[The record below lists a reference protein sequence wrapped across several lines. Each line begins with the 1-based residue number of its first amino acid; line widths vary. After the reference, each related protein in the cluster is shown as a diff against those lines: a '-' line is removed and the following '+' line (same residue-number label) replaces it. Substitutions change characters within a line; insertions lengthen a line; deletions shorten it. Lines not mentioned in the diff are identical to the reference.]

1 MTSSQVPPF
10 QSFGNNCYILIVNG
24 KPEGP
29 FTLSQLK
36 ELKIKPGDFVKTEPM
51 DDYKEAHEI
60 AELRQFFGFN
70 QQALI
75 QYFGSFDQRLLAA
88 ALDWFFVSGACI
100 IGAFMVAL
108 FVNNKIVLLSVAVS
122 LLIVIPIVNFIYHV
136 IMESSDKQA
145 TYGKQILQLK
155 VCDMAGN
162 RISPAQAAGR
172 NLAIIFSVLT
182 LFIGY
187 LYSFFNKQ
195 QQCLH
200 DIIAGTLVVK
210 DRL

>member
-1 MTSSQVPPF
+1 MMGGDTYFLV
-10 QSFGNNCYILIVNG
+10 ING

-29 FTLSQLK
+29 YTISQLK
-36 ELKIKPGDFVKTEPM
+36 ELKIKPGDFVKTPAM

-60 AELRQFFGFN
+60 AELRQFFGFHK
-70 QQALI
+70 QALL
-75 QYFGSFDQRLLAA
+75 QYYGSFDQRLLAA

-100 IGAFMVAL
+100 LVAFMVAM
-108 FVNNKIVLLSVAVS
+108 FVNNRIVLLSVAAG

-136 IMESSDKQA
+136 IMESSAKQA

-155 VCDMAGN
+155 VCDIQGN
-162 RISPAQAAGR
+162 RINPAHAAGR
-172 NLAIIFSVLT
+172 NLAKIFSVLT

-200 DIIAGTLVVK
+200 DKIAGTLVVK